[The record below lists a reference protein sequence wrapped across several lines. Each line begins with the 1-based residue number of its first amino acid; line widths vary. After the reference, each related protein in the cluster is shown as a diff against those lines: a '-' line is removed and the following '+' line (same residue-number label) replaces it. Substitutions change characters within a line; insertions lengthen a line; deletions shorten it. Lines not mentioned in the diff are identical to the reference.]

1 MQKLDELKRIICNRV
16 SGLAIAKLP
25 NGDWEIGGVYITEV
39 EYELAI
45 DGSPVTIYSV
55 NYPEYFN
62 PEPDDVDLVEVGCFD
77 SLDTAIPCA
86 IQTCIQL
93 AISGV
98 NNHPEKSLVLSA
110 SRPIAMEPVHENR
123 AAWLQAAVAEVSGY
137 FNALGSPLAERIQI
151 TIASTS
157 MGNQYRTLIGQC
169 CDTSRSTGVKSFDI
183 IVSPTVNDSF
193 SALGTLIHELC
204 HVAAGIAEGHKGQF
218 EVLARGMMLEGP
230 LNSTTVGEA
239 FRSVMEPVIRKLG
252 EYPRRNT
259 EGRKKSLGKKI
270 REWSPNRSMIYGRQ
284 DGSS

>member
-1 MQKLDELKRIICNRV
+1 MHKLDELKRIICNRV

-55 NYPEYFN
+55 NYPEYLN

-93 AISGV
+93 AIRGV

-151 TIASTS
+151 TIAS

-230 LNSTTVGEA
+230 LNSTTIGEA
-239 FRSVMEPVIRKLG
+239 FRLVMEPVIRKLG

-270 REWSPNRSMIYGRQ
+270 REWSPNRSMICGRQ